1 MGKYTKINLVILL
14 NNGTV
19 YMNNIKKFLKAKKKS
34 IISLALAFILML
46 SFNYS
51 PIALLANL
59 FGDKASA
66 YKSTSVQNYYP
77 NSSTKNETNI
87 SSGSYPSSLK
97 DYFIGS
103 SNNFNI
109 QSYYNERF
117 DELYAK
123 HVHDFLNNANY
134 KVGPQ
139 GTEISTWV
147 EYKTLY
153 AEFLDSVEKDTL
165 LEYYNVNKESFKN
178 NEDIKATTFREY
190 AEYFISHEIKY
201 THKTGSGDGATATE
215 KTLYPITN
223 FIYTE
228 NSNEYR
234 IQFYHSLANYTDPA
248 EDLAEVPV
256 KELKDENNNVVGT
269 ARDGIE
275 DQSKFYEQSM
285 SYNRF
290 KTYVDNYIA
299 SSVAIYTYDGETQ
312 NKNVAAILAKDA
324 PGSKSYYYKD
334 NSFKYETDTTEK
346 YVTEVGNTKPNV
358 YFLRPE
364 TDSTTFK
371 DLALSSST
379 VPAIDSKTLKFD
391 NDGSIKT
398 NLEKYPLLYRPIE
411 SGEYGY
417 VSGYITYYKY
427 EAIPYATLE
436 DGNYA
441 VYVLD
446 ENGVTADEQATYD
459 FMYMDVITDKDDID
473 ESLYVNIPAP
483 NGTVGEKTY
492 TIGLHDH
499 YFIKILGISPTSN
512 QSESTTGSSVTSDI
526 DRFKNLI
533 NLFTYKD
540 GNETRTRLYLKYK
553 TNDNKLVYLKSQ
565 ELLDK
570 FLVDYPTYTYKDYLR
585 VLPAG
590 ANMEEY
596 YLIENA
602 SYANYYKSNYE
613 LYFQRDKQEYKTLTN
628 IKYTGEYET
637 RKVPNIPFEETKVAL
652 STYELD
658 GDKNKVIYTFV
669 PAGIEPPE
677 GLDEASD
684 TYLNQSKLDSAVH
697 NEFVKVPASVITANG
712 LDDEKYDFYYRHK
725 TTITNKVY
733 IVVSKD
739 KYETEKDNEVYKN
752 LNYTVIPDK
761 EISGVENYYNYQDY
775 ITIEKTDEN
784 YNANF
789 KLYYKYKEQPDKD
802 VYVQN
807 SITGENALFV
817 IDDSVTSSDKT
828 TYKDGGRNFIV
839 ISTKEYESNYKF
851 FTQVTDDDDNYN
863 LKYTLYYKY
872 TASEETEKVVYIYS
886 TTSNSNYETF
896 SETTEGYAASDY
908 QLILPGDK
916 NYVEG
921 TNLYYKK
928 IRAAEDESWYTKESH
943 ITTYSYTTN
952 STITL
957 SSNSYY
963 VISFYVYTN
972 GVYNNADKTATSKM
986 EASFYV
992 EDTKGYITDA
1002 KVEKISTDGKWQKHY
1017 LYIATHPLL
1026 SSTIKLNMFMGNS
1039 TSILGSVKDTFAT
1052 ASGTV
1057 MFDEIKITKVNETDY
1072 NKSTIDNETVLTT
1085 APADEEPADPQE
1097 PDPIAEEPEYV
1108 DKYGNKI
1115 VLAKK
1120 SSARVN
1126 ETVKGF
1132 DGKTFEEIFNVD
1144 ALKSYFETYDFKS
1157 VASKLDGYSELDKI
1171 WQIYISRDVSG
1182 QGNNYILSQYQKAY
1196 TDGKFNVSVIDE
1208 VDIFEEKE
1216 KAAKE
1221 DEEDKEDDKPVDSSK
1236 PTEKDDDVPY
1246 IKETFIEGNKILK
1259 LENTSR
1265 QLTLGLTSNY
1275 FTVNQG
1281 EYYKLTVWIYSPDED
1296 AKATLALRSIL
1307 KTASTQGYGSQ
1318 ILSTANVSA
1327 NLKGY
1332 TSSQA
1337 NEYGWIPI
1345 TFFVEGNALH
1355 SQNCYLTLC
1364 ADKNSTVYFDNI
1376 TIQKITSAAY
1386 DTANSDSDKTT
1397 FCMTLTPSSSVL
1409 SAGVTNGY
1417 FNNVTVTN
1425 NYNGE
1430 IDYTTP
1436 RTAENWTVSKTSTGI
1451 IAGVVPTSAE
1461 YLEKR
1466 NGNGDI
1472 KNFYTEY
1479 NTPNGQPTVVPSATL
1494 KNNIYAIYAP
1504 AEVENPLNNYGGKDT
1519 ATYAQKNAYMMYSS
1533 SISLSASTTYK
1544 LSFEFL
1550 KGLNFNGKLVA
1561 NLYTSAVKAENLV
1574 SNISINSADIANDWD
1589 KFTFYIKTDAAS
1601 STVYIEIG
1609 IENAVGTCFFR
1620 NISNVTSTET
1630 LDEIRDNL
1638 ITTDENKDSTTTD
1651 LFEKDSFEKIRFIDL
1666 SAFEFSVH
1674 GNEKLEDT
1682 NVYSSIEFSN
1692 TLADTSTFT
1701 TGETGV
1707 AVASYYTSSV
1717 TKSYTV
1723 TIDKVEYYIRGVDV
1737 DGTTVYKIYTDSNY
1751 TDELT
1756 KLNGKKVTVDGITK
1770 VIVGEEK
1777 PTEYTI
1783 VETEK
1788 TNYSYNFKNNITL
1801 NNVFIDAKELNNDYS
1816 ENVLILANSY
1826 NTDYTLA
1833 TAKYSTTLS
1842 KTSFY
1847 VLKFYVKTSDFEDGF
1862 GLNIDL
1868 DKSISRKWTNIDTTD
1883 AKYDDLRDENGFVC
1897 YQILIS
1903 TKDNSISSFSANFS
1917 IGTEKSTGSGYAI
1930 IAGIELEKFATEK
1943 LFNEYSLNYDDV
1955 DKESNDTIIKSYFG
1969 ASSTSS
1975 SNTSDTKDETKEDED
1990 KSSLTWATFFYIFSS
2005 LLLGIVIVL
2014 ALVATIIKKH
2024 PIKVVKQEQ
2033 NDHDRDSSIITADAA
2048 IVKKT
2053 RKKKASKEEQN
2064 NEVEEVEIV
2073 KKDDGF
2079 V

>member
-1 MGKYTKINLVILL
+1 
-14 NNGTV
+14 
-19 YMNNIKKFLKAKKKS
+19 MNKIKKFLKAKKKS
-34 IISLALAFILML
+34 IISLALALILML

-59 FGDKASA
+59 FSDKASA
-66 YKSTSVQNYYP
+66 YKSSSVQNYYP

-87 SSGSYPSSLK
+87 GSGSYPSSLK
-97 DYFIGS
+97 DYFTGS

-109 QSYYNERF
+109 QEYYNQRY
-117 DELYAK
+117 DELFAK
-123 HVHDFLNNANY
+123 HVHEYLYNGATVI
-134 KVGPQ
+134 VGPQ
-139 GTEISTWV
+139 GSDTSTWV
-147 EYKTLY
+147 AYNTLY
-153 AEFLDSVEKDTL
+153 DEFLKSVEKDTL

-178 NEDIKATTFREY
+178 NENIKAQNFRDY
-190 AEYFISHEIKY
+190 VEYFISHEIKY
-201 THKTGSGDGATATE
+201 THKTGSGNSATATE

-223 FIYTE
+223 FIFSE
-228 NSNEYR
+228 NSNEYK
-234 IQFYHSLANYTDPA
+234 IQFYHTLANYLLPDNLDESEIKV
-248 EDLAEVPV
+248 EDVL
-256 KELKDENNNVVGT
+256 DENNQPTGT
-269 ARDGIE
+269 TIRDGIS
-275 DQSKFYEQSM
+275 DQSKFYEQSY
-285 SYNRF
+285 SFGRVKKF
-290 KTYVDNYIA
+290 IDDYI
-299 SSVAIYTYDGETQ
+299 SSTVAIYTYDGETQ
-312 NKNVAAILAKDA
+312 NKNVAAILANDA

-334 NSFKYETDTTEK
+334 NSYISETDTTEK
-346 YVTEVGNTKPNV
+346 YVTETGNTKPNV
-358 YFLRPE
+358 YFLKPE
-364 TDSTTFK
+364 IESPTFK
-371 DLALSSST
+371 DLALSNST
-379 VPAIDSKTLKFD
+379 VPKIDSKTLVFD

-427 EAIPYATLE
+427 EAIPYETLA

-483 NGTVGEKTY
+483 NGTAGETTY

-499 YFIKILGISPTSN
+499 YFIKVLGISPTSN
-512 QSESTTGSSVTSDI
+512 QSENTTGSNVSSDI
-526 DRFKNLI
+526 KRFKNLI
-533 NLFTYKD
+533 NLFTYQD
-540 GNETRTRLYLKYK
+540 GNKTRSRLYLKYK

-565 ELLDK
+565 DLLNE
-570 FLVDYPTYTYKDYLR
+570 FLIKYPTYTYKDYLR

-596 YLIENA
+596 YKIESA
-602 SYANYYKSNYE
+602 SYANYYKSDYE
-613 LYFQRDKQEYKTLTN
+613 LYFQKDKQDYKTLTN
-628 IKYTGEYET
+628 IQYTGAYET
-637 RKVPNIPFEETKVAL
+637 REIPNIPFEETKVSL
-652 STYELD
+652 TTYELD
-658 GDKNKVIYTFV
+658 NNKDKVIYTFV
-669 PAGIEPPE
+669 PAGIEPPATGE
-677 GLDEASD
+677 IIDQDDLDD
-684 TYLNQSKLDSAVH
+684 AVH
-697 NEFVKVPASVITANG
+697 NEFVKVPTSVIKANS

-725 TTITNKVY
+725 TTITKKIY

-739 KYETEKDNEVYKN
+739 KYETEKDNDVYKN
-752 LNYTVIPDK
+752 LNYTVISDK
-761 EISGVENYYNYQDY
+761 KIDDNTPYYNYKDY
-775 ITIEKTDEN
+775 ITIEKTDAN

-807 SITGENALFV
+807 SVTGENALFV

-828 TYKDGGRNFIV
+828 TYKDSGRNFIV
-839 ISTKEYESNYKF
+839 ITTKEYEANYKF
-851 FTQVTDDDDNYN
+851 FTQVTDDDENYN

-872 TASEETEKVVYIYS
+872 TASTETENVVYIYS
-886 TTSNSNYETF
+886 TTKNSNYQTFAETDD
-896 SETTEGYAASDY
+896 GYAASDY
-908 QLILPGDK
+908 ELILPNDK

-928 IRAAEDESWYTKESH
+928 IRAAETDSWYTKQPN
-943 ITTYSYTTN
+943 ITTYSYSTN
-952 STITL
+952 STVTL

-963 VISFYVYTN
+963 VVSFYVYTN
-972 GVYNNADKTATSKM
+972 GVYHNAEKDATSKM

-1002 KVEKISTDGKWQKHY
+1002 KVEKIVTNGKWEKHY

-1026 SSTIKLNMFMGNS
+1026 SSSIKLNMFMGNS

-1057 MFDEIKITKVNETDY
+1057 MFDEIKIIKINLTDY
-1072 NKSTIDNETVLTT
+1072 NKSTIDGETVLTT
-1085 APADEEPADPQE
+1085 PPADEEPADPQE
-1097 PDPIAEEPEYV
+1097 PAPAAEEPEYV

-1115 VLAKK
+1115 VLAPK

-1126 ETVKGF
+1126 ETIKGF

-1196 TDGKFNVSVIDE
+1196 ADGKFNVSVINESDLL
-1208 VDIFEEKE
+1208 EEKE
-1216 KAAKE
+1216 KAAEK
-1221 DEEDKEDDKPVDSSK
+1221 DKKDDDDKAVDSSK
-1236 PTEKDDDVPY
+1236 PTEKDNDVAFV
-1246 IKETFIEGNKILK
+1246 KETFIDGNKVLK

-1265 QLTLGLTSNY
+1265 QLALGLTSNY

-1281 EYYKLTVWIYSPDED
+1281 EYYKLTVYIYSPDKD
-1296 AKATLALRSIL
+1296 AKASLALRSIL
-1307 KTASTQGYGSQ
+1307 KTASTQSYGSQ

-1327 NLKGY
+1327 NLNGY
-1332 TSSQA
+1332 TSSQT

-1345 TFFVEGNALH
+1345 NFFIEGNALH
-1355 SQNCYLTLC
+1355 SQDVYLTLC
-1364 ADKNSTVYFDNI
+1364 ADKDSTVYFDNI

-1397 FCMTLTPSSSVL
+1397 FCMSLTPSSSVL

-1451 IAGVVPTSAE
+1451 IAGVVPTSTE

-1479 NTPNGQPTVVPSATL
+1479 NTPDGQPTVVPSATL

-1504 AEVENPLNNYGGKDT
+1504 SEIDNPLNSFGGKDT
-1519 ATYAQKNAYMMYSS
+1519 AKYNQKNSYMMYSS

-1550 KGLNFNGKLVA
+1550 KGLNFNGKMVA
-1561 NLYTSAVKAENLV
+1561 KLYSSAVKEENL
-1574 SNISINSADIANDWD
+1574 ISSLSIDAARIANDWD
-1589 KFTFYIKTDAAS
+1589 KFTFYISTDTAS
-1601 STVYIEIG
+1601 TTVYIEIG

-1620 NISNVTSTET
+1620 NVSNTTSTKT
-1630 LDEIRDNL
+1630 LDEIRDNM
-1638 ITTDENKDSTTTD
+1638 ITSDENKDTTSTD
-1651 LFEKDSFEKIRFIDL
+1651 IFEKPSFEKVKFIDL
-1666 SAFEFSVH
+1666 KAFEFSIH
-1674 GNEKLEDT
+1674 GNNKSEDS

-1692 TLADTSTFT
+1692 SLADTSTFT

-1723 TIDKVEYYIRGVDV
+1723 TIDKVEYYIKGVDV

-1756 KLNGKKVTVDGITK
+1756 KLNGKKVTVDGIDK

-1777 PTEYTI
+1777 PTEYSI

-1788 TNYSYNFKNNITL
+1788 TNYSYNFKNNVTL

-1826 NTDYTLA
+1826 DTDFTLA
-1833 TAKYSTTLS
+1833 TAKYSTSLS

-1847 VLKFYVKTSDFEDGF
+1847 VLKFYVKTSEFEDGF

-1883 AKYDDLRDENGFVC
+1883 SKYDDLRDENGFVC

-1903 TKDNSISSFSANFS
+1903 TKDNAISSFSANFS
-1917 IGTEKSTGSGYAI
+1917 IGTEKTTGSGYAI

-1975 SNTSDTKDETKEDED
+1975 SNTSDKKDEKKDED

-2005 LLLGIVIVL
+2005 LLLGIVLVL

-2053 RKKKASKEEQN
+2053 RKKKASKEELDD
-2064 NEVEEVEIV
+2064 EVEEVEVV